1 MAFPQQTNGLYEND
15 QKPAQ
20 ICKKTMVHQGKL
32 ITATIHPFAGAI
44 ALHPSMLIF
53 TDNWI
58 HSWLSAGKRMD
69 ACRNQFPKM
78 NHVFFSY
85 LGRFLAILIST
96 IGVLGVSGMWNR

>member
-53 TDNWI
+53 TDN
-58 HSWLSAGKRMD
+58 
-69 ACRNQFPKM
+69 
-78 NHVFFSY
+78 
-85 LGRFLAILIST
+85 
-96 IGVLGVSGMWNR
+96 